1 MKQLKIRYITQED
14 QKTFL
19 EWVNTTAQNLYD
31 PDILKYPTL
40 KVLCSYNG
48 HPVAYMPFQ
57 QTLMLESLA
66 VKPNVSP
73 IETGQAF
80 RDLVK
85 GAELHASGLGIKEMY
100 MACKDYRV
108 IKVAEAHGFDI
119 LSDKDENGKTRF
131 DANGNVLGLWPVL
144 RMRL

>member
-48 HPVAYMPFQ
+48 YPVAYMPFQ

-85 GAELHASGLGIKEMY
+85 GAELHASGLGIKEI
-100 MACKDYRV
+100 AFLCKDEQV
-108 IKVAEAHGFDI
+108 ISIAENHGFER
-119 LSDKDENGKTRF
+119 LP
-131 DANGNVLGLWPVL
+131 WPLL
-144 RMRL
+144 RMKLI